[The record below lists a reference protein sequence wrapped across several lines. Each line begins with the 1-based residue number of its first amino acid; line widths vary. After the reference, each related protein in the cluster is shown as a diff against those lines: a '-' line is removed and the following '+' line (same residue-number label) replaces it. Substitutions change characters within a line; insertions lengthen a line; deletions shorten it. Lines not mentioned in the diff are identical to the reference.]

1 VSSIL
6 SLLLLLSHHHR
17 LLGNTGRRR
26 REKGPINYQAMVPQS
41 VLTPELVHRICRE
54 YRIMSCDLIVREDA
68 TVDQLLDVIEVSCLP
83 LSSVL
88 THD

>member
-1 VSSIL
+1 MF
-6 SLLLLLSHHHR
+6 
-17 LLGNTGRRR
+17 RR

-68 TVDQLLDVIEVSCLP
+68 TVDQLLDVIEV
-83 LSSVL
+83 
-88 THD
+88 